1 MKEMEY
7 VAKGMT
13 LRIVA
18 NMKRKEAVLAS
29 GYNIKG
35 HRGLPF
41 LDVTV
46 YLIITFVSFT
56 GQFLLTY
63 IDYFD
68 RVLLLGS
75 FNHFSLF

>member
-1 MKEMEY
+1 
-7 VAKGMT
+7 
-13 LRIVA
+13 
-18 NMKRKEAVLAS
+18 MKRKEAVLAS

-35 HRGLPF
+35 YRGLPF
-41 LDVTV
+41 LDGMV

-56 GQFLLTY
+56 GPFLLTY

-75 FNHFSLF
+75 FNHFLLFLT